1 MLHSPS
7 SAILIL
13 ILRTGYFVEGEWGSS
28 KNTGEECVESGADC
42 SSFLLVINLTQ
53 FVCIIAFFL
62 WKENIER
69 EGYVFHPNNVLY
81 FCLKHYFLS
90 TQACLYFQQAYW
102 NISTKMPYLW
112 ERWKK
117 IFFVNPIN
125 SMQLV
130 YVRSASNFIF
140 IVHYWFWW
148 LF

>member
-81 FCLKHYFLS
+81 FCLKTLF
-90 TQACLYFQQAYW
+90 
-102 NISTKMPYLW
+102 
-112 ERWKK
+112 
-117 IFFVNPIN
+117 
-125 SMQLV
+125 LV
-130 YVRSASNFIF
+130 YTSLLILPTSLLKYLNKDAISMREVKENFF
-140 IVHYWFWW
+140 C
-148 LF
+148 